1 MSNVKTRAATKNPAE
16 DTGVEDDGG
25 DLRTLILS
33 IHKQISDQI
42 QNVGKQVEELKA
54 EVLPLTHT
62 LTKKNEDL
70 EKEVSVLKNTI
81 TSLQTQIND
90 QSEKI
95 IALEIDNR
103 KKNLIFYGISQDGD
117 ENCELKIKKLI
128 AEVMQIDDAYD
139 IKFEKC
145 HRIGKSQPRALLCQF
160 NCLQDR
166 ERVFKAK
173 KHLAKTAISIS
184 EDFPLEVLKRR
195 RILYPFMKYAR
206 TKDQFSVLRD
216 DRLII
221 GDKSYTV
228 DTIDTIDPAFD
239 PANTCTKQYGEVIAF
254 FGGSSPLSNFFN
266 CELTIKGKLYYSVEQ
281 YFQHQKCLFAENPV
295 AANKVIST
303 KKPGQCKK
311 IGDALLLQEDEWLPT
326 AQNVMYEAMRAKF
339 TQNKRARDFL
349 ANTGGKTL
357 AEATRDNVWGTGLK
371 FEDKDNGI
379 VSKWSGKN
387 IAGSLLMRIRH
398 ELCAN

>member
-1 MSNVKTRAATKNPAE
+1 MSNIKTRAATKNPGE

-145 HRIGKSQPRALLCQF
+145 HRIGKSQPRVLLC
-160 NCLQDR
+160 
-166 ERVFKAK
+166 
-173 KHLAKTAISIS
+173 
-184 EDFPLEVLKRR
+184 
-195 RILYPFMKYAR
+195 
-206 TKDQFSVLRD
+206 
-216 DRLII
+216 
-221 GDKSYTV
+221 
-228 DTIDTIDPAFD
+228 
-239 PANTCTKQYGEVIAF
+239 
-254 FGGSSPLSNFFN
+254 
-266 CELTIKGKLYYSVEQ
+266 
-281 YFQHQKCLFAENPV
+281 
-295 AANKVIST
+295 
-303 KKPGQCKK
+303 
-311 IGDALLLQEDEWLPT
+311 
-326 AQNVMYEAMRAKF
+326 
-339 TQNKRARDFL
+339 
-349 ANTGGKTL
+349 
-357 AEATRDNVWGTGLK
+357 
-371 FEDKDNGI
+371 
-379 VSKWSGKN
+379 
-387 IAGSLLMRIRH
+387 
-398 ELCAN
+398 